1 MIQPVSAF
9 NPRASFRGSDG
20 TYGRSKQGLSNSN
33 IALIN
38 AGGVAAAAG
47 GLTAAISRGY
57 TSNWTQA
64 AVLGLCVS
72 FLSMFFMTPSLI
84 DKSGLG
90 KLTKQ
95 PETDVLVKKDAQKT
109 AELVKENLRPVTKK
123 LVQFRSEPTATTNPL
138 PNP

>member
-1 MIQPVSAF
+1 MIQPVNAF
-9 NPRASFRGSDG
+9 NPQASFRGSDG
-20 TYGRSKQGLSNSN
+20 TYGKTRKSLTPSSKV
-33 IALIN
+33 ALIN

-72 FLSMFFMTPSLI
+72 FLSMFFMTPQLI
-84 DKSGLG
+84 ERTGLNKIG
-90 KLTKQ
+90 KK
-95 PETDVLVKKDAQKT
+95 PEADAFIRNDAQKT

-123 LVQFRSEPTATTNPL
+123 LVQFRSEPATT

>member
-1 MIQPVSAF
+1 MIQPVNAF
-9 NPRASFRGSDG
+9 NPQASFRGSDG
-20 TYGRSKQGLSNSN
+20 TYGKAKKGLTQSSK

-72 FLSMFFMTPSLI
+72 FLSMFFMTPQLI
-84 DKSGLG
+84 ERTGLN
-90 KLTKQ
+90 KLTKK
-95 PETDVLVKKDAQKT
+95 PEADSFIKSDAVKT
-109 AELVKENLRPVTKK
+109 AELVRENFRPATKK
-123 LVQFRSEPTATTNPL
+123 LVQFRSDAASNP
-138 PNP
+138 